1 MSGSLRARW
10 LSLQR
15 QGLPPAAAGN
25 VLAYSFGLTPTAAG
39 WTDVELGRLVLLRW
53 LVERG
58 VIGGE
63 ADMAGQIDIGIG
75 EGPFGATVSG
85 EVILTR
91 DRSSGRV
98 HRRVRIGD
106 RRGFLVDERCNADQS
121 GAYEVIAST
130 EGIEPDALCRWCF
143 PEIEGAPV

>member
-25 VLAYSFGLTPTAAG
+25 VLAYALGLTPTAAG

-53 LVERG
+53 LVARG
-58 VIGGE
+58 AIGGE
-63 ADMAGQIDIGIG
+63 ADMPRFDRDGVGPIGMTVTG
-75 EGPFGATVSG
+75 EA
-85 EVILTR
+85 ILTR

-98 HRRVRIGD
+98 HRRVRIGTNAAL
-106 RRGFLVDERCNADQS
+106 LVDERCQTDQS
-121 GAYEVIAST
+121 GDYEVIGST

-143 PEIEGAPV
+143 GEIEGAPV

>member
-10 LSLQR
+10 FALQR

-25 VLAYSFGLTPTAAG
+25 VLAYSLGLTPTAAG

-53 LVERG
+53 LVAHG
-58 VIGGE
+58 AIGGE
-63 ADMAGQIDIGIG
+63 ADMPGFDRDGI
-75 EGPFGATVSG
+75 GPFGATVTG
-85 EVILTR
+85 EAILTR

-98 HRRVRIGD
+98 HRRLRIGD

-121 GAYEVIAST
+121 GDYEVLAST

>member
-15 QGLPPAAAGN
+15 QGLPPAVAGN
-25 VLAYSFGLTPTAAG
+25 VLAYSLGLTPTAAG

-53 LVERG
+53 LVARG
-58 VIGGE
+58 MIGGE
-63 ADMAGQIDIGIG
+63 ADMPRFDHDGVGPIGMTVTG
-75 EGPFGATVSG
+75 EA
-85 EVILTR
+85 ILTR

-98 HRRVRIGD
+98 HRRVRIGKSATL
-106 RRGFLVDERCNADQS
+106 LVDERCNTDQS
-121 GAYEVIAST
+121 GAYDVIDST